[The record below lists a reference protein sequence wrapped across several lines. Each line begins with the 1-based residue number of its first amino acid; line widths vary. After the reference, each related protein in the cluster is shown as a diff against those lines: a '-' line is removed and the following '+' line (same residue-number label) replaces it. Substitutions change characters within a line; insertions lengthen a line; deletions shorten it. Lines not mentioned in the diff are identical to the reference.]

1 VIAVGPPGPAKPGGV
16 AQKGIALITVLLIVV
31 FLSVFA
37 ITEAEKQ
44 DISIR
49 KVSNLV
55 ESEQAFQIAVGGEQ
69 WAIKMLEKDIKA
81 DSENDAGLFVDHAGE
96 AWANLGPGVKVEGTE
111 SYMRVSIFDM
121 HGFFNVN
128 NLIQGRKAIEGDQNE
143 PEDESENG
151 DRLGQTGGSESGV
164 DNDDSGSESEDTE
177 SADGQ
182 NDAQSDEQKKPTQP
196 SWYSIFQSLLLNLEL
211 DPSLADALVDWIDTD
226 DEVSGAEGAED
237 QYYLSLDPPYLP
249 ANQPLVSIGELI
261 NVKGFTSEVLQVL
274 EPYII
279 ALPVTGIDNLTKI
292 NVNSASS
299 VVLGSLVSQP
309 GISTDDLVPLIE
321 IREAEPFE
329 STADFSSLF
338 DSISS
343 VRLKAGSQA
352 LLDVKA
358 EYFFSHS
365 CAQTGKV
372 ELSQLSLLRKD
383 FSEKRVSVVLRLRKP
398 SCPELV
404 ETIIPKSSS

>member
-1 VIAVGPPGPAKPGGV
+1 MIAVGPPGPAKPGGV

-196 SWYSIFQSLLLNLEL
+196 SWYSIFQSLLLNL
-211 DPSLADALVDWIDTD
+211 
-226 DEVSGAEGAED
+226 
-237 QYYLSLDPPYLP
+237 
-249 ANQPLVSIGELI
+249 
-261 NVKGFTSEVLQVL
+261 
-274 EPYII
+274 
-279 ALPVTGIDNLTKI
+279 
-292 NVNSASS
+292 
-299 VVLGSLVSQP
+299 
-309 GISTDDLVPLIE
+309 
-321 IREAEPFE
+321 
-329 STADFSSLF
+329 
-338 DSISS
+338 
-343 VRLKAGSQA
+343 
-352 LLDVKA
+352 
-358 EYFFSHS
+358 
-365 CAQTGKV
+365 
-372 ELSQLSLLRKD
+372 
-383 FSEKRVSVVLRLRKP
+383 
-398 SCPELV
+398 
-404 ETIIPKSSS
+404 